1 MTRSDARNKEVA
13 LARIKRLSSSGL
25 PVEPLVRGLF
35 DLINDGVP
43 HSPNRTFH
51 LGGKGPDAYICNS
64 LELNKVIPLHRQFYV
79 ESVPENSGARYR
91 VVPTKLHELFPSKTV
106 WMHEELTLPNFY
118 DTEGYST
125 VFRPWG
131 FHHCAMVFFAEE
143 DQYLA
148 CYPIWRGADQKPY
161 SREDI
166 AFLRASAPHIS
177 HGLRAAQ
184 LLSRDAAAEAANFAP
199 RPGWGTGMVLMDRA
213 GRPIAMDT
221 TARLI
226 FQQLGVFDGLRGDAF
241 ASQPV
246 QEALKYITRCL
257 RGIFRETGGVPTAA
271 APVYRVQLHWTG
283 IAIRVR
289 GVMMPGADGRDYAAV
304 LIERGE
310 TAEYRRARMIARWG
324 LSHREAE
331 VLGYIAQGKTGPE
344 IAILL
349 AISHDTVRRHTGN
362 IFQKLG
368 VETRTA
374 AAALALE
381 ALSPSTTY

>member
-1 MTRSDARNKEVA
+1 MHLSDARNKATA

-25 PVEPLVRGLF
+25 PLEPFVHGIF

-43 HSPNRTFH
+43 HSPNRAIH
-51 LGGKGPDAYICNS
+51 AGAPDQVDAFICS
-64 LELNKVIPLHRQFYV
+64 TPEVRAIVPAHRRYYT
-79 ESVPENSGARYR
+79 ESAPEVSGARVR
-91 VVPTKLHELFPSKTV
+91 LDTSTLKNLLVSKTV
-106 WMHEELTLPNFY
+106 WRHEEVAREDFLRA
-118 DTEGYST
+118 EGFNE
-125 VFRPWG
+125 VFRPLG
-131 FHHCAMVFFAEE
+131 YHHSLIAVFQEAGN
-143 DQYLA
+143 YLG
-148 CYPIWRGADQKPY
+148 YFPIWRSSEQKRY

-166 AFLRASAPHIS
+166 QFLRESAPHIA

-184 LLSRDAAAEAANFAP
+184 LLSRDTTVDAASFAP
-199 RPGWGTGMVLMDRA
+199 LPGWGAGMVLMDTA
-213 GRPIAMDT
+213 GNPIAMDA

-226 FQQLGVFDGLRGDAF
+226 FEQLGVFDGLRGDAF
-241 ASQPV
+241 GSKPV
-246 QEALKYITRCL
+246 QDALDYIARTL
-257 RGIFRETGGVPTAA
+257 RGIFRDSGSAPTTLVP
-271 APVYRVQLHWTG
+271 VCRVKLHWTG
-283 IAIRVR
+283 IALRVR
-289 GVMMPGADGRDYAAV
+289 GVMMPAADGREYVGV

-310 TAEYRRARMIARWG
+310 SAENRHRRMMARWG

-344 IAILL
+344 ISILL

-381 ALSPSTTY
+381 AGQLPTS

>member
-13 LARIKRLSSSGL
+13 LARIKRLCSSGL
-25 PVEPLVRGLF
+25 PLEPFVRGLF
-35 DLINDGVP
+35 DLINDAVP
-43 HSPNRTFH
+43 HSPNRVFH
-51 LGGKGPDAYICNS
+51 VGDSDHISAYIGSNPAIQD
-64 LELNKVIPLHRQFYV
+64 LVPVQKQFFV
-79 ESVPENSGARYR
+79 DSEPEDCGIRFRYDSYAFQA
-91 VVPTKLHELFPSKTV
+91 VLPSKTI
-106 WMHEELTLPNFY
+106 WEQHDLALPNLYRADGYNLVYRPLGWHHVLQVVFE
-118 DTEGYST
+118 EGGVY
-125 VFRPWG
+125 RG
-131 FHHCAMVFFAEE
+131 YC
-143 DQYLA
+143 
-148 CYPIWRGADQKPY
+148 PIWRSADQKPY

-166 AFLRASAPHIS
+166 QLLRASVPHIA

-184 LLSRDAAAEAANFAP
+184 LLSRDTTADAASFAP
-199 RPGWGTGMVLMDRA
+199 LPGWGTGMALMDRA

-246 QEALKYITRCL
+246 QEALDYITRCL
-257 RGIFRETGGVPTAA
+257 RGVFQETGSAPTTL
-271 APVYRVQLHWTG
+271 APVCRVKLHWTG

-289 GVMMPGADGRDYAAV
+289 GVMMPAADGREYIAV

-310 TAEYRRARMIARWG
+310 TAEYRRLRTIARWG

-331 VLGYIAQGKTGPE
+331 VLGYIAQGKTGPA

-349 AISHDTVRRHTGN
+349 AISHDTVRRHTAS

-374 AAALALE
+374 AALAMETGQLQ
-381 ALSPSTTY
+381 PS